1 MLKTGKQMKLELFK
15 NYKITTG
22 TIDNKNPKAMTYHL
36 KPLFRILKPMTAY
49 IYHQYQLVQI
59 PFSNS

>member
-22 TIDNKNPKAMTYHL
+22 TIDNRNIFIISIT
-36 KPLFRILKPMTAY
+36 TNS
-49 IYHQYQLVQI
+49 
-59 PFSNS
+59 FS